1 MVRLSEI
8 IINRETNARVHL
20 ELWIETEPPKS
31 SLCLQ
36 VSLIMQKKVTL
47 RAWNALCMPHT
58 TSFSLLVV
66 SLSCCC
72 CWLTLGKPLIGVRYS
87 RAHDDD
93 VRSRAL
99 CRWCCCWI
107 EMKSRKNKTQ
117 CEWTSEWS
125 WNGNQLK
132 MIVKIVVATHWSACK
147 YFECLTAPMQLS
159 KSWSLRSVV
168 IIVQRWR

>member
-1 MVRLSEI
+1 MWFSCDVRPSSEMFEKIQISSLVHERAIFLLNLYEKQTLIFSVQLLHDCWWWGESEI

-36 VSLIMQKKVTL
+36 VSLIMQKKWL
-47 RAWNALCMPHT
+47 SALEMPYACHHT

-66 SLSCCC
+66 SLSCC

-93 VRSRAL
+93 VRSKAL
-99 CRWCCCWI
+99 CR
-107 EMKSRKNKTQ
+107 
-117 CEWTSEWS
+117 
-125 WNGNQLK
+125 
-132 MIVKIVVATHWSACK
+132 
-147 YFECLTAPMQLS
+147 
-159 KSWSLRSVV
+159 
-168 IIVQRWR
+168 RWLLDRNEK